1 MQSEN
6 KNHKNV
12 ITQNSGF
19 LLFISCITRPKNAI
33 FFSNESRVM
42 SYETAC

>member
-12 ITQNSGF
+12 NPNSGF